1 MAARKPK
8 SQRNEPTPPPV
19 LTMQGLHVL
28 LALADH
34 DQHGWAILRDI
45 EQATDGEI
53 TLSAGTLYGLIKR
66 LSDQG
71 LVELSED
78 RPPARWDDRRR
89 RYYRLTDLGRA
100 AAQEKLDKLESTLAL
115 ARQRHLVARET

>member
-1 MAARKPK
+1 MSREEA
-8 SQRNEPTPPPV
+8 PT

-45 EQATDGEI
+45 EQATEGEI

-66 LSDQG
+66 LGDQG
-71 LVELSED
+71 LLEPSDD
-78 RPPARWDDRRR
+78 RPPARWDDSRR

-100 AAQEKLDKLESTLAL
+100 AARAKLDKLESTLAL
-115 ARQRHLVARET
+115 GRARRLSTGSA

>member
-1 MAARKPK
+1 MA
-8 SQRNEPTPPPV
+8 NDNTPP

-28 LALADH
+28 LALAEH

-45 EQATDGEI
+45 ERATDGEI

-66 LSDQG
+66 LSDQE

-78 RPPARWDDRRR
+78 RPPARWDDSRR
-89 RYYRLTDLGRA
+89 RYYRITERGRRA
-100 AAQEKLDKLESTLAL
+100 ATRKLEKLESTLAL
-115 ARQRHLVARET
+115 AKARHMTPEQAG

>member
-1 MAARKPK
+1 MPK
-8 SQRNEPTPPPV
+8 QDPNVPPA

-34 DQHGWAILRDI
+34 EQHGWAILRDI
-45 EQATDGEI
+45 EDATGGEI

-71 LVELSED
+71 LVKLSDD
-78 RPPARWDDRRR
+78 RPPARWDDKRRN
-89 RYYRLTDLGRA
+89 YYRLTDLGRA
-100 AAQEKLDKLESTLAL
+100 AAQAKLDKLESTLAL
-115 ARQRHLVARET
+115 ARTRRLVTGGAST